1 MTKTWGFLFLLLL
14 ILAACTAPTDQSSLP
29 GTSTAAQPASTT
41 LPSTPSQTIQS
52 FTRTPLPSRTP
63 APPPSLTPTFD
74 IASVVTR
81 TPALPEKCPAP
92 ANVPLPDLSIEK
104 DDFSLL
110 FSPREAKV
118 LDYLNQ
124 GGNPSS
130 LITALRQSVWKHQ
143 EIYTDNEAIKDL
155 TGDGIPELLI
165 IPSEL
170 YIFGCQN
177 NKYKVLM
184 TKISESVSINFITL
198 QIVAIQDMNL
208 NGVPEIVLANF
219 GCGGMS
225 SGQCLD
231 VYIYEW
237 NGNEFASLIP
247 KWEGYE
253 VGVSIYGSG
262 DEWLPGAKL
271 QDIDHNGTLEL
282 TLSGGIPS
290 AWYDDYFSHA
300 PWRIQSDTYH
310 WNGQHF
316 VPLKT
321 EFSPPEYRYQA
332 VQDGDR
338 AMLRQEYDKALTFYQ
353 EAIFNDKLLGWS
365 PAHKERSKALH
376 GFTWDFDESHGTPT
390 PMIPPDD
397 PQEYPNLAAYARFRI
412 MVLHIL
418 KGHLP
423 EAQTVYETLQEK
435 FPEGKDG
442 HEFTLIAQA
451 FWDEHQLSKGI
462 EGSCTQAISVAEK
475 HKDILKFLGSEHHN
489 SIQDI
494 MYESKDVCPFK

>member
-14 ILAACTAPTDQSSLP
+14 ILAACTAPTNQSSLP
-29 GTSTAAQPASTT
+29 GTSTA

-52 FTRTPLPSRTP
+52 FTRTPRPSRTP

-81 TPALPEKCPAP
+81 TPAPSETCPAP
-92 ANVPLPDLSIEK
+92 ANVPLPDLSI
-104 DDFSLL
+104 DPNDAFMSFSL
-110 FSPREAKV
+110 REDKV
-118 LDYLNQ
+118 LDYLNH
-124 GGNPSS
+124 GGDPNR
-130 LITALRQSVWKHQ
+130 LIVELGQVLKRA
-143 EIYTDNEAIKDL
+143 EFFIDNEVIRDL
-155 TGDGIPELLI
+155 TGDGVPEILVIPL
-165 IPSEL
+165 SDL
-170 YIFGCQN
+170 YIFGCRDSQ
-177 NKYKVLM
+177 YQLLM
-184 TKISESVSINFITL
+184 SKTSEY
-198 QIVAIQDMNL
+198 VAINYYQLQLIEIRDMNL
-208 NGVPEIVLANF
+208 NGVPEIVIGDF

-225 SGQCLD
+225 EGQCLD

-237 NGNEFASLIP
+237 DGGQFASLIP
-247 KWEGYE
+247 EGVGYE
-253 VGVSIYGSG
+253 LGLSIYGSG

-338 AMLRQEYDKALTFYQ
+338 AMLRHEYDKALSFYQ

-365 PAHKERSKALH
+365 PAHKERSRALH
-376 GFTWDFDESHGTPT
+376 GFTWDFDESYKGTPT

-397 PQEYPNLAAYARFRI
+397 PYEYPNLAAYARYRI
-412 MVLHIL
+412 MLLHIL
-418 KGHLP
+418 GRHMP
-423 EAQTVYETLQEK
+423 EAQIVYETLQEK
-435 FPEGKDG
+435 FPAGKNG

-451 FWDEHQLSKGI
+451 FWDEYQLSKSL
-462 EGSCTQAISVAEK
+462 ERACTQARSVAEK
-475 HKDILKFLGSEHHN
+475 HKDVLKLLGSDYHN
-489 SIQDI
+489 SMQDI
-494 MYESKDVCPFK
+494 MYEPKDVCPFE